1 MPALG
6 ADMEAGILA
15 EWLVKPGD
23 TVESGNVVCVVE
35 TQKGAIEVEIFETG
49 TIAELLVHVGE
60 EVPVGAP
67 LARLGDGAANGEP
80 PPAPAPVLAGGGARA
95 AAPRAGTRPTPK
107 ADCPGRRLRSGRAR
121 RSVLPPDARA
131 RASLHLDPGEPCWN
145 RHRRLGHSGRR

>member
-23 TVESGNVVCVVE
+23 KIEAGDVVCVVE

-60 EVPVGAP
+60 EVPVGAS
-67 LARLGDGAANGEP
+67 LARLGDGAAHGEP
-80 PPAPAPVLAGGGARA
+80 PPTPAPAHEPVLAGGGAPQPHLEPAPDQHPKSIGGRLDDA
-95 AAPRAGTRPTPK
+95 AIGGGRVLTACWMRRTKPWLMAL
-107 ADCPGRRLRSGRAR
+107 ALRRLKRKTNSPR
-121 RSVLPPDARA
+121 
-131 RASLHLDPGEPCWN
+131 
-145 RHRRLGHSGRR
+145 